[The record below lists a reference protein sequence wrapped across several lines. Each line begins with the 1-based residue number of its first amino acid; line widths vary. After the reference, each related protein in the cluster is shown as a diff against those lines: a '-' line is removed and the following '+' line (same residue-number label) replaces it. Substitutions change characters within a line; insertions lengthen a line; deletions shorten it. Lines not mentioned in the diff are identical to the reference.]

1 MTIRAYSVP
10 SESEILLR
18 KGILENSVL
27 SSNLPANAD
36 LLASFVKF
44 SGNAKPNLPI
54 NWRFAES
61 ISCLKGLEAIWL
73 NALLG
78 AKYKQSP
85 VNIEIDTDHASLFIM
100 STLLVDVVDE
110 KGKPLEANL
119 SVIERLMS
127 IFPNPGVDLG
137 QGSLHRAALTS
148 IYKTKDSRFYHV
160 HGSMNANPSLTA
172 LDIPLDLQVSS
183 TAEATQLI
191 QNHVLQHNSHELD
204 SLMNETYRQA
214 GTICLTTEEYVAS
227 DHGKANANAGLY
239 ELTHIANKTQKPTW
253 WQEASDTGVKR
264 PLAGLK
270 VVDLTRVIA
279 GPSISKGL
287 AEWGASVMRVT
298 GPGVLEFYALH
309 ADLNWGKWN
318 CSIDLKTEIGKE
330 QLRSLIREA
339 DVVLDGYRPGVM
351 EKLGFG
357 REAVLE
363 LVRNRPVGLIYAREN
378 CYGWQGPWKDRSGWQ
393 QISDAVCGVS
403 YEYGRATGH
412 EAPVTPIFPNSD
424 YCTGVAGVCG
434 IMNAL
439 IERAEKGGS
448 FYMDTSLNYYS
459 QWLVNSVGVYPDA
472 VWEDVWERHDRL
484 SFHHYDN
491 MSVMI
496 PVVMK
501 TLFKNNAA
509 QLFQPRFFEVRY
521 SGAVDRH
528 FKALRPVLSFPDKQV
543 TPCFNIGTR
552 TNGHDAARWPED
564 LRTEVIV

>member
-239 ELTHIANKTQKPTW
+239 ELTHIANKTQKPTC
-253 WQEASDTGVKR
+253 
-264 PLAGLK
+264 
-270 VVDLTRVIA
+270 
-279 GPSISKGL
+279 
-287 AEWGASVMRVT
+287 VMRVT
-298 GPGVLEFYALH
+298 GPGVLDFYALH